1 LSQLTITLPDGSTK
15 SVPRATTVGDIAASI
30 SPRLADAAYAG
41 MVNDR
46 VVDLTY
52 PLQEDAKVRILTNKD
67 AEALTVYRHSTA
79 HLLAAAVTQLFP
91 SVQCGI
97 GPPTDEGFFY
107 DFVVPRPFVPEDL
120 DAIEKKMKEIAGGN
134 FIYERQMWP
143 RDEAIRFFRDRG
155 EPLKVQLIEEKTEG
169 QNEVSVYTIKD
180 RDLFVDFCVGPHVP
194 ASGKLKAFKLL
205 STSNAYWKGD
215 ARNQPMQRIYGTAFF
230 SDKELQAYLTRIEEA
245 KKRDHRKLGRELGLF
260 LFHPW
265 AAGATFWLEKGTT
278 LYNLLGN
285 YMRGVLVPSGYA
297 EVKTPLVFNKALWET
312 SGHWGHY
319 RENMF
324 LIEHHDESG
333 KSYSDAEQL
342 ALKAMNCPGHMLL
355 FASEV
360 RSYRD
365 LPLRFHE
372 QTPLHRNE
380 VSGTLSGLTRVRQ
393 LSQDD
398 AHCFVMESQIGEEVE
413 RVLRLVQRVYRDFG
427 LKPEMRLST
436 RPVEYLGAAETWDHA
451 ESELKRALESV
462 GEAYTLNEGD
472 GAFYGPKIDF
482 DIIDAI
488 GRKWQ
493 CATIQLDYQMPERFD
508 LKYIGA
514 DNTEHRPVVIHRA
527 IFGSFERFIAMLIEH
542 YAGAFP
548 LWLAPV
554 QAIVLPIADRHV
566 AYANGVRQQLADAG
580 FRVHVDERQEKIGYK
595 IREAQLQKIPY
606 MLVVGDREAADGAVS
621 VRSRSGG
628 DLGSQPLEA
637 FIASAHDEVEKK
649 GSQLSA
655 ISSQQ
660 LEARKH

>member
-1 LSQLTITLPDGSTK
+1 MSHVTVTLPDGSTR
-15 SVPRATTVGDIAASI
+15 SVARATTVGEIAASI
-30 SPRLADAAYAG
+30 SPRLAQAAYAG

-52 PLQEDAKVRILTNKD
+52 PLQEDGKVRVLTSKD
-67 AEALTVYRHSTA
+67 PEALTVVRHSTA

-91 SVQCGI
+91 KVQCGI

-107 DFVVPRPFVPEDL
+107 DFVVEKPFVPEDL
-120 DAIEKKMKEIAGGN
+120 EQIEKRMRDIASADLV
-134 FIYERQMWP
+134 YERQIWP
-143 RDEAIRFFRDRG
+143 REEAIAFFRQRG
-155 EPLKVQLIEEKTEG
+155 EPLKVQLIEEKTAG

-180 RDLFVDFCVGPHVP
+180 RDTFVDFCVGPHVP
-194 ASGKLKAFKLL
+194 ASGRLKAFKLL
-205 STSNAYWKGD
+205 TTSNAYWKGD
-215 ARNQPMQRIYGTAFF
+215 AQNQPMQRVYGTAFF
-230 SDKELQAYLTRIEEA
+230 SDKDLQAYLTRIEEA
-245 KKRDHRKLGRELGLF
+245 KKRDHRKIGRELGLF

-285 YMRGVLVPSGYA
+285 YMRGVLLPNGYS

-312 SGHWGHY
+312 SGHWEHY
-319 RENMF
+319 RQNMF
-324 LIEHHDESG
+324 LIEHDDPE
-333 KSYSDAEQL
+333 AEQL

-360 RSYRD
+360 RSYRE
-365 LPLRFHE
+365 LPLRLHE

-413 RVLRLVQRVYRDFG
+413 RLIRLVQRVYGDFG
-427 LKPEMRLST
+427 LTFEMRLST
-436 RPVEYLGAAETWDHA
+436 RPAEFTGKVETWNHA
-451 ESELKRALESV
+451 EAELKRALEAV

-482 DIIDAI
+482 DVTDAI

-527 IFGSFERFIAMLIEH
+527 IFGSFERFVAMLIEH

-548 LWLAPV
+548 VWLAPV
-554 QAIVLPIADRHV
+554 QVTVLPIADRHV
-566 AYANGVRQQLADAG
+566 PYAQRVRQTLAEAG
-580 FRVHVDERQEKIGYK
+580 FRAQVDERQEKIGYK
-595 IREAQLQKIPY
+595 IREAQLQKVPY
-606 MLVVGDREAADGAVS
+606 MLVVGDREAADGAVA

-628 DLGSQPLEA
+628 DLGSQPLDG
-637 FIASAHDEVEKK
+637 FIASVRQAVETRS
-649 GSQLSA
+649 SQLPAS
-655 ISSQQ
+655 SSQNETGSST
-660 LEARKH
+660 LAAGS